1 MIGRVLII
9 AGSDSSGGA
18 GIQADIKTATMLD
31 GYAATAITALT
42 AQNTLGVHGVY
53 DVAPDFVAEQI
64 KVVLDDVGADAIKIG
79 MLATP
84 EIIIAVADAIDAEI
98 AKGVPLVLDPVMV
111 AKGGARL
118 LAENA
123 IDALKSRL
131 LPLAAIATPN
141 LHEAKALTGIS
152 MDEKDQRV
160 MAAREIQKMGVKSV
174 LITGG
179 TTEGGPT
186 EGGPTEGGPTEGGT
200 NEGDMLFDLLIDQNG
215 DEKVFSHRRIETAH
229 THGTGCT
236 LASAIATGLAQGM
249 ALEAAIARAHDFVQK
264 AILAAPGFG
273 GGHGPLGHAQ
283 ARL

>member
-9 AGSDSSGGA
+9 AGSDCSGGA
-18 GIQADIKTATMLD
+18 GIQADIKTTTMLG

-131 LPLAAIATPN
+131 LPLAAVATPN

-179 TTEGGPT
+179 AV
-186 EGGPTEGGPTEGGT
+186 
-200 NEGDMLFDLLIDQNG
+200 EGDMLFDFLIDQNG
-215 DEKVFSHRRIETAH
+215 DEKVFSHRRIETPH

-236 LASAIATGLAQGM
+236 LASAIATGLAQEL
-249 ALEAAIARAHDFVQK
+249 ALDAAIARAHDFVQK

>member
-18 GIQADIKTATMLD
+18 GIQADIKTATMLG

-84 EIIIAVADAIDAEI
+84 EIIIAVADAIEAEI

-179 TTEGGPT
+179 ATEGG
-186 EGGPTEGGPTEGGT
+186 
-200 NEGDMLFDLLIDQNG
+200 MLFDLLIDQNG
-215 DEKVFSHRRIETAH
+215 DEKVFSHRRIETPH

-236 LASAIATGLAQGM
+236 LASAIATGLAQEL

>member
-9 AGSDSSGGA
+9 AGSDCSGGA
-18 GIQADIKTATMLD
+18 GIQADIKTATMLG

-179 TTEGGPT
+179 TTEGG
-186 EGGPTEGGPTEGGT
+186 T

-215 DEKVFSHRRIETAH
+215 DEKVFSHRRIETPH

-236 LASAIATGLAQGM
+236 LASAIATGLAQEL
-249 ALEAAIARAHDFVQK
+249 ALDAAIARAHDFVQK

>member
-18 GIQADIKTATMLD
+18 GIQADIKTTTMLG

-84 EIIIAVADAIDAEI
+84 EIIIAVADAIEAEI

-131 LPLAAIATPN
+131 FPLAAVATPN

-160 MAAREIQKMGVKSV
+160 MAAQEIQKMGVKSV

-179 TTEGGPT
+179 AV
-186 EGGPTEGGPTEGGT
+186 
-200 NEGDMLFDLLIDQNG
+200 EGDMLFDLLIDQNG
-215 DEKVFSHRRIETAH
+215 DEKIFSHRRIETPH

-236 LASAIATGLAQGM
+236 LASAIATGLAQGL
-249 ALEAAIARAHDFVQK
+249 ALDAAIAQAHDFVQK

>member
-9 AGSDSSGGA
+9 AGSDCSGGA
-18 GIQADIKTATMLD
+18 GIQADIKTATMLG

-64 KVVLDDVGADAIKIG
+64 RVVLDDVGADAIKIG

-152 MDEKDQRV
+152 MDEKDRRV

-179 TTEGGPT
+179 AT
-186 EGGPTEGGPTEGGT
+186 
-200 NEGDMLFDLLIDQNG
+200 EGDMLFDLLIDQNG

-236 LASAIATGLAQGM
+236 LASAIAAGLAQGM

>member
-18 GIQADIKTATMLD
+18 GIQADIKTATMLG
-31 GYAATAITALT
+31 GYAASAITALT

-179 TTEGGPT
+179 A
-186 EGGPTEGGPTEGGT
+186 

>member
-9 AGSDSSGGA
+9 AGSDCSGGA
-18 GIQADIKTATMLD
+18 GIQADIKTTTMLG
-31 GYAATAITALT
+31 GYAASAITALT

-179 TTEGGPT
+179 ATEGG
-186 EGGPTEGGPTEGGT
+186 
-200 NEGDMLFDLLIDQNG
+200 MLFDLLIDQNG
-215 DEKVFSHRRIETAH
+215 DEKVFSHRRIETPH

-236 LASAIATGLAQGM
+236 LASAIATGLAQEL

>member
-18 GIQADIKTATMLD
+18 GIQADIKTTTMLG

-64 KVVLDDVGADAIKIG
+64 RVVLDDVGADAIKIG

-131 LPLAAIATPN
+131 LPLAAVATPN

-179 TTEGGPT
+179 TTEGG
-186 EGGPTEGGPTEGGT
+186 
-200 NEGDMLFDLLIDQNG
+200 D
-215 DEKVFSHRRIETAH
+215 
-229 THGTGCT
+229 
-236 LASAIATGLAQGM
+236 
-249 ALEAAIARAHDFVQK
+249 
-264 AILAAPGFG
+264 
-273 GGHGPLGHAQ
+273 
-283 ARL
+283 

>member
-9 AGSDSSGGA
+9 AGSDCSGGA
-18 GIQADIKTATMLD
+18 GIQADIKTATMLG

-131 LPLAAIATPN
+131 LPLAAVATPN

-160 MAAREIQKMGVKSV
+160 MAAREIQKMGVQSV

-179 TTEGGPT
+179 AI
-186 EGGPTEGGPTEGGT
+186 
-200 NEGDMLFDLLIDQNG
+200 EGDMLFDLLIDQNG

-236 LASAIATGLAQGM
+236 LASAIAAGLAQGM